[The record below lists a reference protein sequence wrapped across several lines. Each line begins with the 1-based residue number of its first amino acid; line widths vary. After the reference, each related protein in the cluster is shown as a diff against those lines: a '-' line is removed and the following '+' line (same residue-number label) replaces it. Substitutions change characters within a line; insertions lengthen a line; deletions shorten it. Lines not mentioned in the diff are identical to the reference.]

1 MISTETTLNGSA
13 PAATLP
19 IPRALFVFLL
29 LYGGMA
35 VLAGVL
41 AFKQV
46 SLGVGGLAIEA
57 GIFCFLLLVAISST
71 IAQLYGERTANRLV
85 WWGFIPLA
93 FSIVLIGLALSLPP
107 SPDMPV
113 GNLTAFE
120 TVLGQTPRIM
130 AAGPAAYLVSL
141 TLNVWL
147 FSRLRGASTGGG
159 LAMAVRG
166 AIASALSQA
175 LDSVVFVTAAFYGQF
190 PIRDLL
196 IGQIIVKVVL
206 SVVLVPLLIAAGVAI
221 ARRLD
226 GPVRASQ
233 TLH

>member
-1 MISTETTLNGSA
+1 MSA
-13 PAATLP
+13 TQSHVTAPSLP
-19 IPRALFVFLL
+19 IPRALFVYLL

-46 SLGVGGLAIEA
+46 SLGVGGLAIEG
-57 GIFCFLLLVAISST
+57 GILCFLLLVAISST
-71 IAQLYGERTANRLV
+71 IAQLYGEHTANRLV
-85 WWGFIPLA
+85 WWGFVPLA
-93 FSIVLIGLALSLPP
+93 FSIVLIALVLSLPP
-107 SPDMPV
+107 SPDMPMD
-113 GNLTAFE
+113 NLTAFE
-120 TVLGQTPRIM
+120 AVLGQTPRIM

-147 FSRLRGASTGGG
+147 FSRLRGHSTNSGGF
-159 LAMAVRG
+159 AVMVRG

-175 LDSVVFVTAAFYGQF
+175 LDAVVFITAAFYGEF

-196 IGQIIVKVVL
+196 IGQIIAKVAL
-206 SVVLVPLLIAAGVAI
+206 SLVLVPLLIAAGVAL

-226 GPVRASQ
+226 ASQ
-233 TLH
+233 HSAPTLH

>member
-1 MISTETTLNGSA
+1 MTETTPASA
-13 PAATLP
+13 AALPA
-19 IPRALFVFLL
+19 PRGMFVLLL

-35 VLAGVL
+35 VLAGFL

-46 SLGVGGLAIEA
+46 SLGVGGLAVEA
-57 GIFCFLLLVAISST
+57 GIFAFLLLVAISST
-71 IAQLYGERTANRLV
+71 VAQLYGERTANRLV
-85 WWGFIPLA
+85 WWGFLPLA
-93 FSIVLIGLALSLPP
+93 VSIVLISLVMALPP
-107 SPDMPV
+107 SPDMPA

-120 TVLGQTPRIM
+120 TVLTQTPRIM

-147 FSRLRGASTGGG
+147 FSRLRGSAGSGGMG
-159 LAMAVRG
+159 LAIRG

-175 LDSVVFVTAAFYGQF
+175 IDSLVFITLAFYGEF
-190 PIRDLL
+190 PIGDLL
-196 IGQIIVKVVL
+196 IGQIIAKVVL
-206 SVVLVPLLIAAGVAI
+206 SVVLVPVLITIGVAL

-226 GPVRASQ
+226 GEPTGAP